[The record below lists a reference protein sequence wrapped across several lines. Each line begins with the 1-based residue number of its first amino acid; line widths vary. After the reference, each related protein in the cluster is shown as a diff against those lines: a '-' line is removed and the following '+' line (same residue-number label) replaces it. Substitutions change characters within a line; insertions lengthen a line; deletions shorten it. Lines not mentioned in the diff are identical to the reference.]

1 MRQLAFLA
9 VMAPLL
15 VACATTGQALPRSTS
30 CERGHLWACNEWG
43 EQLLQDGD
51 RSQAEAAFVRAC
63 DGGSQQGCLALGRLR
78 MADGNLAGAEAPLVT
93 VYEADSEDGALA
105 LADLYDAR
113 GGEAHAQAAARLRWE
128 APALD
133 KPPFDFA
140 MQYRVGAWRPSADLS
155 LNIQPMAFL
164 SRRLNIG
171 SNLAYTSRGISELN
185 GFVGYQ
191 HFVNTWVVP
200 YGRLMMGTATRA
212 SRDPG
217 FNVGA
222 EVGTRLALGYFGHV
236 NVAAGMSRA
245 SGNYMSVGLGLNGL
259 FVLLALLHVR

>member
-1 MRQLAFLA
+1 MRRLAFLA

-15 VACATTGQALPRSTS
+15 VACATTRQAVPRSTS
-30 CERGHLWACNEWG
+30 CEKGSLWACNEWG

-51 RSQAEAAFVRAC
+51 RTQAETAFSKAC
-63 DGGSQQGCLALGRLR
+63 DGGSTQGCLALGRLR
-78 MADGNLAGAEAPLVT
+78 MADGNLAGAEAPFVT
-93 VYEADSEDGALA
+93 VYETDSEEGALA

-113 GGEAHAQAAARLRWE
+113 GGEAHARAAARLRRE

-133 KPPFDFA
+133 KPAFDFA
-140 MQYRVGAWRPSADLS
+140 MQYRVGAWRPTADLA
-155 LNIQPMAFL
+155 LNIQPMVFL
-164 SRRLNIG
+164 ERRLNIG
-171 SNLAYTSRGISELN
+171 SNLAYTSRGISEFN

-191 HFVNTWVVP
+191 HFVNAWVVP
-200 YGRLMMGTATRA
+200 YGRLMLGTATRA

-245 SGNYMSVGLGLNGL
+245 SGNYMSVGVGLNGL
-259 FVLLALLHVR
+259 FVLLMLLHLP